1 MVSEEQTMP
10 ARTRSEREPPERTD
24 YAEIIFYLKHL
35 DLFRD
40 IPDEDLARI
49 AAIARTV
56 EYGKG
61 QFVCRQGEQGQ
72 DLFAII
78 AGSVWIQQGSRV
90 LAKLNSGEVVGELAF
105 LDHQP
110 RSADVVAAE
119 ALRLLEIRGV
129 EFQRLI
135 EQHGLLAHKL
145 LQVLAARVRKS
156 SSRQERVDQL
166 VRAYRERGH
175 VLAALDPLG
184 FLAADEHPEL
194 TLSYYGLEDADLK
207 TSYSVIVGREL
218 RSASLKTVIKDLR
231 HIYCGPIGWQYMHID
246 DLDIQNWLRERIEDE
261 SYWPEFGR
269 DEQLR
274 ILSKLTDAEIFETF
288 LQRKFSGTKR
298 FSLEGG
304 ETLIPLLDQAIEKAG
319 EYGVQEVVIGMA
331 HRGRLNV
338 LANILGKAP
347 SQIFREFED
356 AHQNQDYGSGDVKYH
371 QGFSG
376 DKPTSS
382 GNKVWLTL
390 CFNPSHLEFVG
401 PVVLGRTRAKQDGL
415 GDHDG
420 EHVLPIVIHGDAAFA
435 GQGVVQELFNL
446 SNLRGYSTGGAIHI
460 ILNNQIG
467 FTTPPSQSRS
477 TQYATDVARM
487 LQIPIFHVD
496 GERPEAV
503 DKVTRLAMDF
513 RARFHM
519 DAVIDMYCYR
529 RHGHNERDDPTFTQP
544 LLYEAIRERKSL
556 RETFTS
562 NLLSLATIKEQE
574 ATEIAARAHEKLE
587 RQLVKAR
594 SSASEVLSA
603 EPQRDPWAPYHG
615 GPIDEAATVFTGVSK
630 DRIISILTAITS
642 LPEGF
647 TPHPRAARLLSAR
660 QAMAEGK
667 RPLDW
672 AAAEA
677 LAFATLLSEGVPVR
691 LSGQD
696 SERGTFGHRH
706 AVLYDSKTEERYAP
720 LEHVAETQGRFTVIN
735 SPLSELGVLGFEY
748 GYSLDNPEGLV
759 IWEAQ
764 FGDFCNVAQVI
775 IDQFISASEDKW
787 QQLTGLCLFLPHGF
801 EGEGPEHSSA
811 RLERFLHLAA
821 KDNMRVV
828 SLSTS
833 AQLFHCLRQQVLQA
847 LRKPLILMSPKSL
860 LQHPAAGV
868 SMDALV
874 DGAFLPVIGDE
885 ADVDPNTTTRIILCC
900 GKIYYEL
907 AKARANRER
916 SDVALIRVEQL
927 YPFPEQVL
935 SDWLGIFPDST
946 PVLWVQEEPENM
958 GAWPY
963 LRHRLQDFLA
973 GCGRPNP
980 MHVTRPESASP
991 AVGSKAVHGVE
1002 QARLI
1007 DQAFAPA

>member
-1 MVSEEQTMP
+1 V
-10 ARTRSEREPPERTD
+10 
-24 YAEIIFYLKHL
+24 LKL
-35 DLFRD
+35 IR
-40 IPDEDLARI
+40 
-49 AAIARTV
+49 
-56 EYGKG
+56 
-61 QFVCRQGEQGQ
+61 
-72 DLFAII
+72 
-78 AGSVWIQQGSRV
+78 
-90 LAKLNSGEVVGELAF
+90 AF
-105 LDHQP
+105 LKVGVTEDGLVS
-110 RSADVVAAE
+110 SANE
-119 ALRLLEIRGV
+119 GTPQGGPLSPLLSN
-129 EFQRLI
+129 L
-135 EQHGLLAHKL
+135 
-145 LQVLAARVRKS
+145 VL
-156 SSRQERVDQL
+156 
-166 VRAYRERGH
+166 
-175 VLAALDPLG
+175 
-184 FLAADEHPEL
+184 
-194 TLSYYGLEDADLK
+194 ADLK
-207 TSYSVIVGREL
+207 TVCLVVVGREL
-218 RSASLKTVIKDLR
+218 RAAPLQTIIEDLR
-231 HIYCGPIGWQYMHID
+231 HIYCGTIGWQYMHID

-261 SYWPEFGR
+261 AYWPEFNR

-288 LQRKFSGTKR
+288 LQRKFGGAKR

-338 LANILGKAP
+338 LANILDKAP

-356 AHQNQDYGSGDVKYH
+356 ADQNQDYGSGDVKYH

-415 GDHDG
+415 GDRNG
-420 EHVLPIVIHGDAAFA
+420 AQVLPIVIHGDAAFA

-467 FTTPPSQSRS
+467 FTTRPSQSRS

-487 LQIPIFHVD
+487 LQIPIFHVN

-503 DKVTRLAMDF
+503 DKVIRLAMNF

-544 LLYEAIRERKSL
+544 LLYEAISQRKPL
-556 RETFTS
+556 RETFTA
-562 NLLSLATIKEQE
+562 NLLSLGTIKEQE
-574 ATEIAARAHEKLE
+574 AMEIAFRSHEKLE
-587 RQLVKAR
+587 RQLEKAR
-594 SSASEVLSA
+594 SLATGVLSA
-603 EPQRDPWAPYHG
+603 EPQSGPWAPYHG
-615 GPIDEAATVFTGVSK
+615 GPVEEAATVSTGVSK
-630 DRIISILTAITS
+630 DRIIEILTTITN

-647 TPHPRAARLLSAR
+647 TPHPRAARQLFAR
-660 QAMAEGK
+660 QAMGRGE
-667 RPLDW
+667 RPMDW

-706 AVLYDSKTEERYAP
+706 AVLYDCKTEHRYAP

-748 GYSLDNPEGLV
+748 GYSLDSPEGLV

-775 IDQFISASEDKW
+775 VDQFISASEDKW

-801 EGEGPEHSSA
+801 EGQGPEHSSA

-828 SLSTS
+828 SLSTA

-868 SMDALV
+868 SMDTLI
-874 DGAFLPVIGDE
+874 DGAFLQVIGEE
-885 ADVDPNTTTRIILCC
+885 AEIDPGAVSRIILCS

-907 AKARANRER
+907 AKARAKGER
-916 SDVALIRVEQL
+916 NDVALIRVEQL

-935 SDWLGIFPDST
+935 LERLAIFPAPT
-946 PVLWVQEEPENM
+946 PVHWVQEEPENM

-963 LRHRLQDFLA
+963 LRHRLLDFLA
-973 GCGRPNP
+973 DCGRPNP

-991 AVGSKAVHGVE
+991 AVGSKAVHALE

-1007 DQAFAPA
+1007 DKAFAPA

>member
-1 MVSEEQTMP
+1 MAYYEQTMP
-10 ARTRSEREPPERTD
+10 ARTRSEREPPGHTGV
-24 YAEIIFYLKHL
+24 AEVVSFLKAL

-40 IPDEDLARI
+40 ISEEDLAGI
-49 AAIARTV
+49 AAIARIV
-56 EYGKG
+56 EYQKG

-72 DLFAII
+72 DLYMII
-78 AGSVWIQQGSRV
+78 AGSVSIQQGSRV

-119 ALRLLEIRGV
+119 PLRILEIRGDD
-129 EFQRLI
+129 FQPLI
-135 EQHGLLAHKL
+135 EQHGTLARKL
-145 LQVLAARVRKS
+145 LQVLAVRIRKT

-166 VRAYRERGH
+166 VRAYRERAH
-175 VLAALDPLG
+175 VLATFDPLG
-184 FLAADEHPEL
+184 VLAAEEHPEL
-194 TLSYYGLEDADLK
+194 TLAYYGLEEADLK
-207 TSYSVIVGREL
+207 TGYAIVIGREL
-218 RSASLKTVIKDLR
+218 RSATLQTIIEDLG

-246 DLDIQNWLRERIEDE
+246 DLDIQNWLRARIEDE

-288 LQRKFSGTKR
+288 LQRKFGGAKR
-298 FSLEGG
+298 FSLEGA

-319 EYGVQEVVIGMA
+319 EYEVQEVVIGMA

-356 AHQNQDYGSGDVKYH
+356 ADQNQDYGSGDVKYH

-376 DKPTSS
+376 EKPTNS
-382 GNKVWLTL
+382 GNKVCLTL
-390 CFNPSHLEFVG
+390 CFNPSHLEFIG
-401 PVVLGRTRAKQDGL
+401 PVVLGRTRAKQDRL
-415 GDHDG
+415 GDRNG
-420 EHVLPIVIHGDAAFA
+420 AQVLPIVIHGDAAFA

-487 LQIPIFHVD
+487 LQIPIFHVN
-496 GERPEAV
+496 GERPEAI
-503 DKVTRLAMDF
+503 DKVIRLAMDF
-513 RARFHM
+513 RACFHM

-544 LLYEAIRERKSL
+544 LLYEAIGQRKPL
-556 RETFTS
+556 RETFTA
-562 NLLSLATIKEQE
+562 NLLSLGTIKEQK
-574 ATEIAARAHEKLE
+574 AMEIAARSHENLE
-587 RQLVKAR
+587 RQLERAR
-594 SSASEVLSA
+594 SSAPEVLSA
-603 EPQRDPWAPYHG
+603 EPQSSPWAPYHG
-615 GPIDEAATVFTGVSK
+615 GPVDEAGTVSTSVSK
-630 DRIISILTAITS
+630 DRVIDVLTAITK
-642 LPEGF
+642 LPKGF
-647 TPHPRAARLLSAR
+647 TAHPRAARQLSAR
-660 QAMAEGK
+660 LAMARGE
-667 RPLDW
+667 RPIDW

-677 LAFATLLSEGVPVR
+677 LAFATLLSEGFPVR

-706 AVLYDSKTEERYAP
+706 AVLYDYKTEDRYAP
-720 LEHVAETQGRFTVIN
+720 LEHVAKKQGRFTVIN

-748 GYSLDNPEGLV
+748 GYSLDSPEGLV

-821 KDNMRVV
+821 KDNMRIV
-828 SLSTS
+828 SLTT
-833 AQLFHCLRQQVLQA
+833 AVQLFHCLRQQVLQA

-868 SMDALV
+868 SIDGLV
-874 DGAFLPVIGDE
+874 EGAFLPVIGDE
-885 ADVDPNTTTRIILCC
+885 ADIDPNAASQIILCS

-907 AKARANRER
+907 AKARTDRKRN
-916 SDVALIRVEQL
+916 DVALVRVEQL
-927 YPFPEQVL
+927 YPFPEQTL
-935 SDWLGIFPDST
+935 FERLAIFPAST

-973 GCGRPNP
+973 ERGRPNP

-991 AVGSKAVHGVE
+991 AVGSKAVHALE

-1007 DQAFAPA
+1007 DKAFAPA

>member
-1 MVSEEQTMP
+1 MP
-10 ARTRSEREPPERTD
+10 ARTRSERPPARRTD
-24 YAEIIFYLKHL
+24 LAGIVSYLKDL

-40 IPDEDLARI
+40 IPDQDLARI
-49 AAIARTV
+49 ATIARTV
-56 EYGKG
+56 EYDEG
-61 QFVCRQGEQGQ
+61 QFVCRQGEPGQ

-78 AGSVWIQQGSRV
+78 AGSVSIQQGSRV

-105 LDHQP
+105 LDQQP

-119 ALRLLEIRGV
+119 PLRLLEIRGD
-129 EFQRLI
+129 EFQPLI
-135 EQHGLLAHKL
+135 EQHGTLARKL
-145 LQVLAARVRKS
+145 LQVLAARIRKT

-194 TLSYYGLEDADLK
+194 TLAYYGLEEADLRGG
-207 TSYSVIVGREL
+207 YSVVVGREL
-218 RSASLKTVIKDLR
+218 RSASLQIIIEALR
-231 HIYCGPIGWQYMHID
+231 RIYCGAIGWQYMHID

-261 SYWPEFGR
+261 SYWPEFSR

-288 LQRKFSGTKR
+288 LQRKFGGAKR

-319 EYGVQEVVIGMA
+319 EYEVQEVVIGMA

-356 AHQNQDYGSGDVKYH
+356 ADQNQDYGSGDVKYH

-376 DKPTSS
+376 DKPTSC

-401 PVVLGRTRAKQDGL
+401 PVVLGRTRAKQDRL
-415 GDHDG
+415 GDHTG
-420 EHVLPIVIHGDAAFA
+420 TQVLPIVIHGDAAFA

-446 SNLRGYSTGGAIHI
+446 SDLRGYSTGGAIHI

-487 LQIPIFHVD
+487 LQIPIIHVD

-503 DKVTRLAMDF
+503 DKVIRLAMDF

-544 LLYEAIRERKSL
+544 MLYEAIGQRKPL
-556 RETFTS
+556 RETFTA
-562 NLLSLATIKEQE
+562 NLLGLGTIKEQE
-574 ATEIAARAHEKLE
+574 AAEIAVRSHQNLE
-587 RQLVKAR
+587 RHLEEAR
-594 SSASEVLSA
+594 SAAPEPLSA
-603 EPQRDPWAPYHG
+603 EPQSSPWVPYHG
-615 GPIDEAATVFTGVSK
+615 GPVDEAATVSTGVSK
-630 DRIISILTAITS
+630 DRIIDTLATITN

-660 QAMAEGK
+660 QAMARGE
-667 RPLDW
+667 RPIDW

-677 LAFATLLSEGVPVR
+677 LAFATLLSEGYPVR

-706 AVLYDSKTEERYAP
+706 AVLYDSKTEDRYAP
-720 LEHVAETQGRFTVIN
+720 LEHMADTQGRFTVIN
-735 SPLSELGVLGFEY
+735 SPLSEIGVLGFDY
-748 GYSLDNPEGLV
+748 GYSLDSPEGLV

-775 IDQFISASEDKW
+775 VDQFISASEDKW

-828 SLSTS
+828 SLTTA
-833 AQLFHCLRQQVLQA
+833 AQLFHCLRQQVLQS

-860 LQHPAAGV
+860 LQHPAASV
-868 SMDALV
+868 SMDSLV
-874 DGAFLPVIGDE
+874 EGAFLPVIGDE
-885 ADVDPNTTTRIILCC
+885 ADVDPNATTRIILCS

-907 AKARANRER
+907 AKEHANRNR
-916 SDVALIRVEQL
+916 NDVALVRVEQL
-927 YPFPEQVL
+927 YPFPEQAL
-935 SDWLGIFPDST
+935 LERLAIFPNST

-973 GCGRPNP
+973 DCGRPDP

-991 AVGSKAVHGVE
+991 AVGSKAVHGME
-1002 QARLI
+1002 QAQLI
-1007 DQAFAPA
+1007 DQAFSPG